1 MIVSDGLTPKS
12 VADFPHRRFDS
23 RWGRRS
29 VVSRLG
35 GLPMLCLRPSRVAL
49 AAGAIVACVIFAGCD
64 GGTPTSD
71 VTSSSTGARTPE
83 ATAASSGTAAVDEIT
98 WLAGIVALGK
108 KMVGPTGGEVT
119 VTQEYL
125 RAEAKR
131 LASCSAE
138 LAQLGPATDRL
149 EAALVLAQQACA
161 KYEEGAK
168 CYTAAG
174 SDIEKSN
181 ECLEAVNEASRLFSV
196 AESTAESLKGGG

>member
-1 MIVSDGLTPKS
+1 
-12 VADFPHRRFDS
+12 
-23 RWGRRS
+23 
-29 VVSRLG
+29 
-35 GLPMLCLRPSRVAL
+35 MLCLRPSQVAL
-49 AAGAIVACVIFAGCD
+49 AAGAIVVGVIFAGCD

-71 VTSSSTGARTPE
+71 VTSSSTGSQTPS
-83 ATAASSGTAAVDEIT
+83 ANVASSGTAATDETT
-98 WLAGIVALGK
+98 WLAGIVALGR

-119 VTQEYL
+119 VTQEFL

-138 LAQLGPATDRL
+138 LARLGPATDRL

-168 CYTAAG
+168 CYTAAE
-174 SDIEKSN
+174 SNIEKAG

-196 AESTAESLKGGG
+196 AESTAENLKGAG